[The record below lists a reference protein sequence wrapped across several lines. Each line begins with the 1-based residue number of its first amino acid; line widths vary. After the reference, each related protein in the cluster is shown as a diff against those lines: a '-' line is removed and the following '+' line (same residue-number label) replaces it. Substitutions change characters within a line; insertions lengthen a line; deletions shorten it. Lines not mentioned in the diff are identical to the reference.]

1 MHSVEYGYAP
11 ASFINTWAKNNAI
24 QGDRPLRNAD
34 DYTLPNPRTEMFKK
48 SPLYNLPFEWNSLDY
63 TKFIS
68 NRTTF
73 KTALKF
79 NLLELLINNDPVEGA
94 APPPLVPL

>member
-1 MHSVEYGYAP
+1 
-11 ASFINTWAKNNAI
+11 
-24 QGDRPLRNAD
+24 
-34 DYTLPNPRTEMFKK
+34 MFKK
-48 SPLYNLPFEWNSLDY
+48 SPLYNLPFEWNSLDN

>member
-11 ASFINTWAKNNAI
+11 ASFSNTWTKNNAI
-24 QGDRPLRNAD
+24 QGDRPLRNSD

-48 SPLYNLPFEWNSLDY
+48 SPLYNLPFEWNTLDY

-79 NLLELLINNDPVEGA
+79 NLLELLINNNPVEGA
-94 APPPLVPL
+94 APPPLAPI